1 MRQLSYIFFVA
12 ALAFAPAS
20 AAPAASVASA
30 RAPAQYLSAAPD
42 IPLAEGLQ
50 ELTDGTLVFDKP
62 QGRILQMTA
71 AQAAGASAQTARQF
85 YRASLPNLG
94 WAMRKSK
101 PQDSNILTFT
111 RKGETLQLTFSA
123 DLVIF
128 DLTPQSPYFED

>member
-12 ALAFAPAS
+12 ALASAPAS
-20 AAPAASVASA
+20 AAPAASA

-50 ELTDGTLVFDKP
+50 ELPEGTLVFDKP

-71 AQAAGASAQTARQF
+71 AQVAGASAQTARQF

-101 PQDSNILTFT
+101 PQDSNILTFI

>member
-12 ALAFAPAS
+12 ALASAPAS
-20 AAPAASVASA
+20 A
-30 RAPAQYLSAAPD
+30 APAQYLSAAPD

-94 WAMRKSK
+94 WAMRKSN